1 MGNDATERIIGVD
14 EILFTPVVV
23 EGEQIAAESD
33 DDDDVPIATTL
44 IARPKKTKRKKPTM
58 WTYET
63 VAEPTGI
70 ASKYWDVAAPPE
82 RATKRVAKQRLSDL
96 HDADVSEVTDA
107 AVVETTHQL
116 DLPTVVDNLTPE
128 KISKTKS
135 AKKTKITKRTPIQR
149 RCELQSFM
157 AEQRL
162 NDVAAVGAAPKPVVA
177 ELVVAGLQQGTKERT
192 TKVKGASPKI
202 QQKGT
207 LIPRGSCLQS
217 LSVPLPCLLRT
228 AQEETLPP
236 ADHEALGTLVAKQ
249 FEGTTAFV
257 QCLHLSLTFIVLMH
271 HYRVRY
277 F

>member
-1 MGNDATERIIGVD
+1 
-14 EILFTPVVV
+14 
-23 EGEQIAAESD
+23 
-33 DDDDVPIATTL
+33 
-44 IARPKKTKRKKPTM
+44 M

-96 HDADVSEVTDA
+96 HDAEVSEVTDA

-135 AKKTKITKRTPIQR
+135 AKQTKTQSVVDELLVDTPPKKITKRTPIQR
-149 RCELQSFM
+149 RCELKSFM

-162 NDVAAVGAAPKPVVA
+162 NDLAAVGAAPKPVVA

-207 LIPRGSCLQS
+207 LIPRGTCLQS
-217 LSVPLPCLLRT
+217 SSVPLPCLLRT